1 MRLTSI
7 IRSAEVSK
15 KLVKPKMRGLLIDG
29 ITRTILEGFVLGA
42 VVSAGWYFWA
52 MKPRKENYANFY
64 KNYDAEAVRT
74 DAIQTAFPISDYI
87 TLCCIMLQGG
97 AATCAE
103 GLVYFFLRV
112 PQAVGL

>member
-87 TLCCIMLQGG
+87 TLLLHNAWLNWDIWNSVHLIPS
-97 AATCAE
+97 
-103 GLVYFFLRV
+103 Y
-112 PQAVGL
+112 